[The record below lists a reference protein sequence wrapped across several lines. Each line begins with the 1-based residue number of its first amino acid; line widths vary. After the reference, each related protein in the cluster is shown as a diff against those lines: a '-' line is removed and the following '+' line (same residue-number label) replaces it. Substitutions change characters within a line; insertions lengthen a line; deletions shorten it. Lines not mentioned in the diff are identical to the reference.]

1 MNAKS
6 TDIARDCAT
15 LSGDQIV
22 KRLHEEMGDVIG
34 KTIKHVPQR
43 RNIDLDKKTMD
54 ECDESFKKYLDEL
67 KKGNN
72 DALGELYQNYQ
83 EKRNKLNAEL
93 FVKTDRKYKNVID
106 CKDSKQLWGM
116 INWKGEM
123 KSTNNHPPIEELCEH
138 FSMLYEPMEDDGN
151 LQSLNCETHLDAT
164 DKPVDEDELKEAC
177 GQIKKGGY
185 DFSAIALLLLF
196 LLTTA
201 GGVLL
206 LLL

>member
-1 MNAKS
+1 
-6 TDIARDCAT
+6 
-15 LSGDQIV
+15 
-22 KRLHEEMGDVIG
+22 
-34 KTIKHVPQR
+34 
-43 RNIDLDKKTMD
+43 
-54 ECDESFKKYLDEL
+54 
-67 KKGNN
+67 
-72 DALGELYQNYQ
+72 
-83 EKRNKLNAEL
+83 
-93 FVKTDRKYKNVID
+93 
-106 CKDSKQLWGM
+106 M

-138 FSMLYEPMEDDGN
+138 FSMLYEPMEDDGD